1 MKKIVLVLL
10 ALFLGGCSAQQPG
23 VKPPFLIY
31 PYEFYERFNLR
42 TIISSY
48 SDALKYYCS
57 SYPKDFFTREQLTMP
72 NTDTLVLEDESK
84 KLVFELYELDKVIVT
99 EETKDG
105 SYYAKYL
112 YTIYYNEEND
122 DFRTD
127 RFFIPKHDKCK
138 MIRYKDAN
146 QSRP

>member
-1 MKKIVLVLL
+1 MNKIVLVLL
-10 ALFLGGCSAQQPG
+10 ALLLSGCSPKQPG

-48 SDALKYYCS
+48 SEALKYYCA
-57 SYPKDFFTREQLTMP
+57 SYPKDFFTRDQLTMP
-72 NTDTLVLEDESK
+72 DTDTLVLEDESK
-84 KLVFELYELDKVIVT
+84 KLVFELYELDRVIVT

-112 YTIYYNEEND
+112 YIIYYNEENN

-127 RFFIPKHDKCK
+127 RFFIPKHEECK
-138 MIRYKDAN
+138 TYRRKDAN
-146 QSRP
+146 QSAP

>member
-1 MKKIVLVLL
+1 MKNIILVLL
-10 ALFLGGCSAQQPG
+10 TLFMSGCSPKPPG

-31 PYEFYERFNLR
+31 PYEFYDRFNLR

-48 SDALKYYCS
+48 SEALKHYCA
-57 SYPKDFFTREQLTMP
+57 SYPKDFFTRDQLYMP
-72 NTDTLVLEDESK
+72 NTDTLVIEDETK
-84 KLVFELYELDKVIVT
+84 KLVFELYEEDKVIVT

-105 SYYAKYL
+105 SYRAKYL

-127 RFFIPKHDKCK
+127 RFFIPKHEKCK
-138 MIRYKDAN
+138 AHGLQDAN
-146 QSRP
+146 LSRP

>member
-1 MKKIVLVLL
+1 MKTIALL
-10 ALFLGGCSAQQPG
+10 LTALLLGGCSPRQPG

-31 PYEFYERFNLR
+31 PYEFYDRFNLR
-42 TIISSY
+42 TVISSY
-48 SDALKYYCS
+48 NNALKYYCA
-57 SYPKDFFTREQLTMP
+57 SYPKDFFAREQLTMP
-72 NTDTLVLEDESK
+72 NTDTLVIEDESR
-84 KLVFELYELDKVIVT
+84 KLVFELYEQDKVVLT

-127 RFFIPKHDKCK
+127 RFFIPKSENCREYIIQKK
-138 MIRYKDAN
+138 KGEL
-146 QSRP
+146 

>member
-1 MKKIVLVLL
+1 MKKVVLVLL
-10 ALFLGGCSAQQPG
+10 VLLLGGCSAQKPG

-48 SDALKYYCS
+48 SDAMKHYCAT
-57 SYPKDFFTREQLTMP
+57 YPKDFFTRDQLTMP

-84 KLVFELYELDKVIVT
+84 KLVFELYEQDRVIVT

-127 RFFIPKHDKCK
+127 RFFIPKREKCK
-138 MIRYKDAN
+138 TYRRKDAN
-146 QSRP
+146 QSKL